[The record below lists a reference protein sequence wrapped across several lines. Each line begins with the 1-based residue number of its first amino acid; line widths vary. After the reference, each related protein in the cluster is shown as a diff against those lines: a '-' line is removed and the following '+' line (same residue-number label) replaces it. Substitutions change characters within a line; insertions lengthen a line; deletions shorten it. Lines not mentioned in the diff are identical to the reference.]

1 LGKAYGPSSSSITPL
16 KSLDGK
22 SLAKNPTDIMS
33 RWTEHFGKLFF
44 NPSEVDDDVI
54 NSLPQLDFILDMD
67 KLPTFS
73 EVEDAI
79 RQVNTGKAPGLD
91 GIAVELLQSAL
102 LCYSSFVHL
111 LLGRS
116 TNSPRLG
123 KWCTGNFVQKQRF
136 EIRM

>member
-1 LGKAYGPSSSSITPL
+1 MGKAYGPSSSSITPL

-91 GIAVELLQSAL
+91 GIAVELLQSGGDKVVSAIL
-102 LCYSSFVHL
+102 HL
-111 LLGRS
+111 FTS
-116 TNSPRLG
+116 
-123 KWCTGNFVQKQRF
+123 C
-136 EIRM
+136 